1 MRTLRTGFT
10 LLEVA
15 VAMAVIA
22 ILATIAIP
30 SITNSIVRKQIVEAV
45 TLADL
50 AKNAVAL
57 AWSGAQVMPANNSA
71 ALLPAPQKIV
81 NNYISA
87 VTVQDGAINITFG
100 NSVNSVITGKILTL
114 RPAVVTDTPVVPVA
128 WVCAQAPVPG
138 GMTVMGVDHTNIPLS
153 MLPYNCMAAGK

>member
-1 MRTLRTGFT
+1 
-10 LLEVA
+10 
-15 VAMAVIA
+15 MAVIA

-45 TLADL
+45 PLADL

-57 AWSGAQVMPANNSA
+57 AWSGAQVMPANNA
-71 ALLPAPQKIV
+71 AAMIPPPQKIV

-87 VTVQDGAINITFG
+87 VTIQDGAIDITFG
-100 NSVNSVITGKILTL
+100 NSVNSVIAGKVLTL
-114 RPAVVTDTPVVPVA
+114 RPAVVADTPVVPVA

-138 GMTVMGVDHTNIPLS
+138 GMTVIGTDQTNIPLS